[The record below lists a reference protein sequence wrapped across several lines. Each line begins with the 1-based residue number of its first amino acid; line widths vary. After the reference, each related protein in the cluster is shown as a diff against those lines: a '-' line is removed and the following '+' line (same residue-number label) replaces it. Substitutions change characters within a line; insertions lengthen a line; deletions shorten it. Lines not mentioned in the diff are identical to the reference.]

1 MATFTN
7 QATLTY
13 NGGTASSNI
22 TTGELLEVLTATK
35 TAVVPTY
42 RSGRPITYLITL
54 VNAGTAD
61 LTGLAVAD
69 DLGGYTFNGATVY
82 PLAYTAGSVR
92 YYRNGVLQAAPAV
105 TAGPPLTITGIT
117 VPAGGST
124 VIAYEAEPT
133 AFAPLGAE
141 DSVVNTVTVTGAGLP
156 DAVTATETVSAAL
169 KEWVTD
175 YFARCRDSHGDGVP
189 RHRTGA
195 DYQQGPVPHGGSGQ
209 RAADLHLRHPE
220 HRQCRGG
227 GGRQSGGDGYLRPAA
242 QRSDGDAE
250 RNGPDRADA
259 VHLRCRHRTVR
270 HSGGRHHGARRHVH
284 SECRRRVQR
293 QSRHQHADDLRHY
306 LSRAG
311 SPRKQ

>member
-156 DAVTATETVSAAL
+156 DAVTAT
-169 KEWVTD
+169 
-175 YFARCRDSHGDGVP
+175 
-189 RHRTGA
+189 
-195 DYQQGPVPHGGSGQ
+195 
-209 RAADLHLRHPE
+209 
-220 HRQCRGG
+220 
-227 GGRQSGGDGYLRPAA
+227 
-242 QRSDGDAE
+242 
-250 RNGPDRADA
+250 
-259 VHLRCRHRTVR
+259 
-270 HSGGRHHGARRHVH
+270 
-284 SECRRRVQR
+284 
-293 QSRHQHADDLRHY
+293 
-306 LSRAG
+306 
-311 SPRKQ
+311 